1 MSEIEVGY
9 VFLPEADEPA
19 EVEADLAPMIEPAPT
34 PEWALNLDLLT
45 VDEAAQVLKCG
56 ASTVYRAMKDGKL
69 RSVRFGRCVRVRKI
83 DLAAFVSRSVLSQY
97 PGEYLA
103 ANNSVAETEGECK
116 QTSSQ

>member
-56 ASTVYRAMKDGKL
+56 ASTVYRAIKDGKL
-69 RSVRFGRCVRVRKI
+69 ASLRFGRCVRVRRV
-83 DLAAFVSRSVLSQY
+83 DLAAFVSQ
-97 PGEYLA
+97 A
-103 ANNSVAETEGECK
+103 ALVNSSVAETEGECK